1 MVRSMDIAP
10 GQAIS
15 TILRHDSKVTSYKIA
30 LLRAINDVVLSFPD
44 LGSYR
49 QDVAIP
55 LRLLAEYWV
64 AYYWGFVDSAQPIA
78 QGQRSQRDG
87 RLRNDMEFRPAL
99 TEFRRQW
106 EEQTGGLSQAADG
119 FLVIHEL
126 RIPRKRS
133 TYPASLLAAYS
144 KTLAAI
150 AKTIKMPIQYA
161 GPGNWTV
168 FEKPV
173 AYKELSGRVVAVPGT
188 EAQDVCLV
196 ITADLWQTFQAMSLW
211 VEALCIHEWCLFTER
226 VSQSQQPVSRGEI
239 YNLLTDRPDN
249 RRPLTWENNQIE
261 ILLLEGQEFRC
272 PWTARRIVQGV
283 AYDLD
288 HLLPLSVYP
297 INELWNL
304 VPADPGF
311 NRHVKRD
318 RLPSAEKLFAARTAL
333 EWDYE
338 RYELS
343 AALSQ
348 ALQEDVKLRFATVRS
363 SGQRVAAGA
372 IVDRVVDLIEQIG
385 RSRNLARFG

>member
-1 MVRSMDIAP
+1 MEPSSQV
-10 GQAIS
+10 IS

-49 QDVAIP
+49 QDVAVP

-64 AYYWGFVDSAQPIA
+64 AYYWGFVASDQAIA
-78 QGQRSQRDG
+78 QGQRAQRDG

-106 EEQTGGLSQAADG
+106 EEHTGGLSQAADG

-133 TYPASLLAAYS
+133 TYPTALLAAYQ
-144 KTLAAI
+144 KTLTTI
-150 AKTIKMPIQYA
+150 AKTIRMPIQYA
-161 GPGNWTV
+161 GPGNWTI

-173 AYKELSGRVVAVPGT
+173 AYRDLSDRVVAVPGT

-196 ITADLWQTFQAMSLW
+196 ISADLWQTFQAMSLW

-272 PWTARRIVQGV
+272 PWTAKRIVTGV

-304 VPADPGF
+304 VPADPSF

-343 AALSQ
+343 ATLSQ
-348 ALQEDVKLRFATVRS
+348 ALQEDVRLRFASVRS
-363 SGQRVAAGA
+363 SGRGVAAGV